1 MNEPS
6 RTDRRMPYPEVDFE
20 ALHERIRRATVQ
32 RPAPVRTPALRR
44 TLLIATASA
53 AAAVLVAGGLFLVAE
68 RHPDAAP
75 ADLDALLA
83 TAPSEVL
90 RDAAAT
96 NYDDILY
103 DQQL

>member
-1 MNEPS
+1 M
-6 RTDRRMPYPEVDFE
+6 
-20 ALHERIRRATVQ
+20 
-32 RPAPVRTPALRR
+32 
-44 TLLIATASA
+44 
-53 AAAVLVAGGLFLVAE
+53 LVAGGLFLAAE

>member
-32 RPAPVRTPALRR
+32 RPIPGRTPALRR

-53 AAAVLVAGGLFLVAE
+53 AAAVLFLAAE